1 MRVQFVLISEGSSDN
16 GLISHLESVCI
27 YAGADEARGIALDR
41 QRLPPSV
48 GNKVSDKLRAAMILE
63 PQANLFLIH
72 RDSDA
77 PDPQLRYE
85 EVRQAVNECQLQ
97 KPWVA
102 IIPIQETEAWLLL
115 DESAI
120 RRIASKPNGTKPLG
134 LPTADTVEN
143 ESSPKERLKQAIFDA
158 NPVAGRRHEKLKRDF
173 PTHRQILLQ
182 GLSID
187 GAIRNVPSW
196 QRMKAD
202 LTAAVAATAEN
213 GSSPTSEALI
223 AL

>member
-1 MRVQFVLISEGSSDN
+1 MHVQFVLISEGSSDN
-16 GLISHLESVCI
+16 GLISHLEAVCI
-27 YAGADEARGIALDR
+27 HAGADAARGVALDR

-48 GNKVSDKLRAAMILE
+48 GNKVADKLRAAMILE

-72 RDSDA
+72 RDADS

-85 EVRQAVNECQLQ
+85 EVGQAVKECQLQ

-102 IIPIQETEAWLLL
+102 VIPIQETEAWLLL
-115 DESAI
+115 DASAI
-120 RRIASKPNGTKPLG
+120 RRIASKPNSTKPLG

-143 ESSPKERLKQAIFDA
+143 VVSPKECLKQAIFNA

-182 GLSID
+182 NLSID
-187 GAIRNVPSW
+187 GEIRNVPSW

-202 LTAAVAATAEN
+202 LTAAVAAMKGDDAN
-213 GSSPTSEALI
+213 PAGEALTVF
-223 AL
+223 